1 MIREIPETMYTHIHH
16 IRVRYADTDQMGYV
30 YYGYYAN
37 YYEEA
42 RSEAIR
48 SLGFPYK
55 EMEQAGIML
64 PVTRMHVKYIAPA
77 LYDERI
83 TIRTIIDELPDRFI
97 RFRYEIYNEAAKL
110 INEGETQLVFIDA
123 VTRKMVHAPQ
133 ALVDKL
139 RVYIV

>member
-1 MIREIPETMYTHIHH
+1 MYTHIHH

-64 PVTRMHVKYIAPA
+64 PVTRMSVKYIGPA

-83 TIRTIIDELPDRFI
+83 TIRTMIDELPDRFI

-123 VTRKMVHAPQ
+123 ATRKMIHAPK

-139 RVYIV
+139 RSFF

>member
-1 MIREIPETMYTHIHH
+1 MYTHIHH

-64 PVTRMHVKYIAPA
+64 PVTRMHVKYIGPA

-83 TIRTIIDELPDRFI
+83 TIRTMIDELPDRFI
-97 RFRYEIYNEAAKL
+97 RFRYEIYNEAA
-110 INEGETQLVFIDA
+110 
-123 VTRKMVHAPQ
+123 
-133 ALVDKL
+133 
-139 RVYIV
+139 

>member
-1 MIREIPETMYTHIHH
+1 MYTHIHH

-55 EMEQAGIML
+55 KMEEAGIML
-64 PVTRMHVKYIAPA
+64 PVTRINVKYIGPA

-97 RFRYEIYNEAAKL
+97 RFRYEIYNEAGKL
-110 INEGETQLVFIDA
+110 INEGETQLAFIDA
-123 VTRKMVHAPQ
+123 ATRRMVHAPE
-133 ALVDKL
+133 ALVNKL
-139 RVYIV
+139 RSFF

>member
-1 MIREIPETMYTHIHH
+1 MYTHIHH

-55 EMEQAGIML
+55 KMEEAGIML
-64 PVTRMHVKYIAPA
+64 PVTRMNVKYIGPA

-97 RFRYEIYNEAAKL
+97 RFRYEIYNEAGKL
-110 INEGETQLVFIDA
+110 INEGETQLAFIDA
-123 VTRKMVHAPQ
+123 ATRRMVHAPE
-133 ALVDKL
+133 ALVNKL
-139 RVYIV
+139 RSFF